1 MRKTALLFA
10 IAATLGAGPMVNAD
24 ESIYRYPG
32 YRFEIPIAASY
43 EHRAEAVP
51 ASGDF
56 VTSNGVAPM
65 IHVDPQPL
73 LAEPVTRQVQVT
85 AHFAF
90 DRSELRSAY
99 EERLDT
105 VAGLAER
112 LDPQYGMG
120 RYGYLIGGSIVGH
133 TDGIGSR
140 SYNQALSER
149 RALAAEQ
156 HLRSRGMDTGR
167 MAVYGIGLEQPIA
180 DNRTETGRALN
191 RRTEVNLQLITTP
204 DF

>member
-10 IAATLGAGPMVNAD
+10 IVATLGAGPVVNAD
-24 ESIYRYPG
+24 ESIYRNPG
-32 YRFEIPIAASY
+32 YRFEIPIAATDEY
-43 EHRAEAVP
+43 QAETAP

-56 VTSNGVAPM
+56 VTTNGIAPV

-73 LAEPVTRQVQVT
+73 LARPVTRQVQVN

-90 DRSELRSAY
+90 DRSELRSTY

-112 LDPQYGMG
+112 LNPQYGMG
-120 RYGYLIGGSIVGH
+120 RYGYLTGGSIIGH
-133 TDGIGSR
+133 TDSIGSR

-156 HLRSRGMDTGR
+156 PLRARGMDTGR
-167 MAVYGIGLEQPIA
+167 MAVYGLGQEQPIA
-180 DNRTETGRALN
+180 DNSTETGRAMN